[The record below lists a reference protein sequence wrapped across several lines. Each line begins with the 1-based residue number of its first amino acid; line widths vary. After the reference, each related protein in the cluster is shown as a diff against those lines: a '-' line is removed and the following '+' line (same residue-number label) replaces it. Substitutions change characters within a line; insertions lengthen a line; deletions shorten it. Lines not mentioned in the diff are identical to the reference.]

1 LRFFFHLDDG
11 IANNDIDGTELPDM
25 ASVKAETSRLCGTML
40 ADAGRDFWLNPDWR
54 IRVTDETG
62 HAVLT
67 LTLVGTLQ

>member
-1 LRFFFHLDDG
+1 MRYFFHLDDG

-25 ASVKAETSRLCGTML
+25 ASVEAETSRLGGTML

-54 IRVTDETG
+54 IRVITG